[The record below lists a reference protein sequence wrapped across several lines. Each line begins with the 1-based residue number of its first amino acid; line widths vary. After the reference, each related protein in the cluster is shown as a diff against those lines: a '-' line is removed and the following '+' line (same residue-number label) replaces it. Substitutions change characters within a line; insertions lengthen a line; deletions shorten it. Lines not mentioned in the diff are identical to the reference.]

1 MATMKGLQPIID
13 RMTVPLEVGTVSAG
27 GVQTSYLMAG
37 TGPPV
42 VLLHGAM
49 GAGVTWHPVIGALAD
64 HFRVIAPDVVG
75 HGESD
80 DAPVPPDRSYLAAW
94 LAHFVDALGVE
105 RAHVVGHSMGG
116 AIALQFALECPTR
129 LDRLVAV
136 DAAGLTTQIPGSVA
150 LAFLWFGLFPSRAAS
165 LRLARLAVYDIT
177 NIDAI
182 MGEYVL
188 QVLARR
194 GRRSLR
200 GLVRRHRGAAVPL
213 TREQLA
219 RITTPTLLI
228 WGAED
233 RFFNVSAGRAA
244 AERIPGAQLHLIPRA
259 GHVPFFDQPA
269 EFNAVLIRFLRG
281 D

>member
-1 MATMKGLQPIID
+1 MATMKGLQPIIN
-13 RMTVPLEVGTVSAG
+13 RMSVPVEVDTVSAD
-27 GVQTSYLMAG
+27 GVRTSYLVAG

-49 GAGVTWHPVIGALAD
+49 GAGVTWHPVIGALAE
-64 HFRVIAPDVVG
+64 HFCVIAPDVVG

-80 DAPVPPDRSYLAAW
+80 DAPVPADRLCLAAW
-94 LAHFVDALGVE
+94 LAHFMDAIGVE
-105 RAHVVGHSMGG
+105 RGHVVGHSMGG
-116 AIALQFALECPTR
+116 AIALRFALDYPTR
-129 LDRLVAV
+129 LDRLAAV
-136 DAAGLTTQIPGSVA
+136 DAAGLAIRVPVSVA

-177 NIDAI
+177 NIDLI
-182 MGEYVL
+182 MGEYL
-188 QVLARR
+188 MQVLARP

-200 GLVRRHRGAAVPL
+200 SLVRRHRGAAMPL
-213 TREQLA
+213 TREELA
-219 RITTPTLLI
+219 GITTPTLLI
-228 WGAED
+228 WGADD
-233 RFFNVSAGRAA
+233 RFFDVGVGRAA
-244 AERIPGAQLHLIPRA
+244 ADRIPGAQLHVIPRA